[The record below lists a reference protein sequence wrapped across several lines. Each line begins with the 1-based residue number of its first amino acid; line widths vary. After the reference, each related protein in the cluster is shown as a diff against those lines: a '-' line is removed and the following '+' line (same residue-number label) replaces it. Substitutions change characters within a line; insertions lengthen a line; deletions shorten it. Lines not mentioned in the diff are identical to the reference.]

1 MPTEHSRIGFSAG
14 ERTLECPGWVR
25 VSDGIVSA
33 ESEYAREG
41 TAAHALIEECFK
53 THRNSD
59 AFLGGWIDADLNI
72 RDAKPNTEGAIEIT
86 QGMVEATQTMLDTVR
101 KDRERGDRLEV
112 EVGFHLGVLHEDL
125 WGTSDAVL
133 YKPLKRKLVVYDY
146 KHGAGIA
153 VDVDENQQ
161 LLGYACGAV
170 FGQWT
175 GKIKPDL
182 RIDTVEIVIVQPR
195 AHHGG
200 GMVRRWETEA
210 LALLDWADKYAKG
223 AARTQDPDAPLALGD
238 WCRWCPGAA
247 ICPEQIEKVQETM
260 PEVPK
265 TQTYDPQLLAD
276 GLGWIPLAKARIKA
290 IETFAQ
296 SEAVI
301 RGIKIPGYKVVA
313 GEGIRAWVDTTAALK
328 KLLENGYDMAVVQTP
343 PKGPEILS
351 VAQLEEIVGKKTF
364 GELLSDLVAKPDTGP
379 KLVKASDKRPELK
392 RDVAS
397 GFEPVTKT
405 EDDPFA

>member
-1 MPTEHSRIGFSAG
+1 MPTLHHGLGFSTAD
-14 ERTLECPGWVR
+14 RTLHCHGWVR
-25 VSDGIVSA
+25 VSEGIESP

-72 RDAKPNTEGAIEIT
+72 RDAKPNTEGAFEIS
-86 QGMVEATQTMLDTVR
+86 QGMVEATQTMLTTVR
-101 KDRERGDRLEV
+101 TDRERGDRLEY
-112 EVGFHLGVLHEDL
+112 EVRFRLGAEHQNVFS
-125 WGTSDAVL
+125 TSDAVR
-133 YKPLKRKLVVYDY
+133 YSPLRRKVTVYEY

-153 VDVDENQQ
+153 VEVEENSQMM
-161 LLGYACGAV
+161 GYACGAV
-170 FGQWT
+170 FGEWV
-175 GKIKPDL
+175 GKIKPDM
-182 RIDTVEIVIVQPR
+182 RFDTVELVVVQPR

-200 GMVRRWETEA
+200 GSVRRWEFDALDLVDWSGKFAEA
-210 LALLDWADKYAKG
+210 AAK
-223 AARTQDPDAPLALGD
+223 TLDPDAPLAIGD

-247 ICPEQIEKVQETM
+247 ICPEQSKKVQETM

-313 GEGIRAWVDTTAALK
+313 GEGNRAWVDTTAALK
-328 KLLENGYDMAVVQTP
+328 KLLDNGYDMAVVQTP

-364 GELLSDLVAKPDTGP
+364 GELLGDLVAKPDTRP